1 MNFKEAYKLMKDGKK
16 VRRKGWVGYWFIE
29 DEKVKIHLKDGNIK
43 FNNFTQETIANTLA
57 EDWEVVKEGKKYW
70 EPKEDETYYIVGAEG
85 TPKLRNFHKTN
96 IISIYNIELG
106 NCFKTKE
113 EAKHM
118 AEKLRV
124 IHELQKFA
132 YENNKEEID
141 WNTSQKKYML
151 IYDKGIC
158 VCWTVLK
165 QIPLDIY
172 FTSPSVAWEAVKT
185 IGQERIE
192 KYYFD
197 IKLDKKVTIE

>member
-16 VRRKGWVGYWFIE
+16 VRRKGWKGYWFIE
-29 DEKVKIHLKDGNIK
+29 DDKVKIHLKDGNIK
-43 FNNFTQETIANTLA
+43 FNNFTQETIANTLE
-57 EDWEVVKEGKKYW
+57 EDWEVVEEGKKYW
-70 EPKEDETYYIVGAEG
+70 KPKEDEIYFIVGSEG
-85 TPKLRNFHKTN
+85 MPKLRNFHKTN
-96 IISIYNIELG
+96 ITSVYNIELG
-106 NCFKTKE
+106 NCFKSKE

-132 YENNKEEID
+132 YENNEKEID
-141 WNTSQKKYML
+141 WNIPQKRYML

-172 FTSPSVAWEAVKT
+172 FTSPSVAWKAVKT

-197 IKLDKKVTIE
+197 IKLDKRVTIE